1 MDGSKSCPAKFH
13 GQNPPS
19 EHLSGSCYVSGGLFS
34 GGACQSPLA
43 EASPFSK
50 SLRVLCRVK
59 NAWLWALI
67 FSITVLTTRHYPTMV
82 AFRGALTF
90 KNGKWDGLILVCP
103 WSWAASASAR
113 STLDESHPFTV
124 FWFLFFFRAFRLCSR
139 MSLACFCAVATG
151 MASFTGMSSSHVG
164 AFQFE
169 SVSAS

>member
-1 MDGSKSCPAKFH
+1 MLRTAARQPPCGRVQVLPSQIPWTKSTVRAPLWIMLCLWWLILWRSLP
-13 GQNPPS
+13 
-19 EHLSGSCYVSGGLFS
+19 VSVGRG
-34 GGACQSPLA
+34 
-43 EASPFSK
+43 PFSK
-50 SLRVLCRVK
+50 SLGVLCRVK

-124 FWFLFFFRAFRLCSR
+124 FWFLFFFS
-139 MSLACFCAVATG
+139 CF
-151 MASFTGMSSSHVG
+151 
-164 AFQFE
+164 
-169 SVSAS
+169 